1 MFVSFMLHTGSEDAC
16 YEHMTLDKS
25 GEDNQRIQ
33 LVIKFKPFPGLTD
46 ILLHEQC

>member
-1 MFVSFMLHTGSEDAC
+1 MLHTGSEDAC

-33 LVIKFKPFPGLTD
+33 LVTKFKLTD
-46 ILLHEQC
+46 ILLHAQC